1 MGCNACPGL
10 TKRKTGKYI
19 YLVLIDITTNTC
31 YAPRSETRAPIV
43 FGLLQPSNYDA
54 LDLLTMGL

>member
-1 MGCNACPGL
+1 MGCKACPGL
-10 TKRKTGKYI
+10 TKRKIGKYI

-43 FGLLQPSNYDA
+43 FGLLQPSNYA
-54 LDLLTMGL
+54 IC